1 MWETQSLHLG
11 SAKENS
17 TFRNESGSRVQSLNA
32 KSWMEARMHKKRL
45 FSVIAATS
53 AAALILSGCGGSS
66 SSTSGVPKV
75 DMMKSLG
82 KGEGQVNIVAWAG
95 YVENGSTDP
104 KVDWVTDFEKST
116 GCKVNVKNGATSDD
130 MVALMKTGEYDV
142 VSASGDASLR
152 LIYGGDVA
160 PVNTKLIPNY
170 ADIFDNLKMQPWNS
184 VDGVAYGVP
193 HGRGA
198 NLLAYRTDI
207 VKPAPTSWGAV
218 FDVNS
223 PYKGK
228 ITAYDSPI
236 YIADAALYLMKT
248 KPELGIKYP
257 YALDQKQFDASV
269 ELLKAQ
275 KPLIGEYWG
284 DYLKHVASLKSGA
297 TVLGTTWQVNIN
309 LAQGEKTKVEGIKPS
324 EGSTGWSD
332 TWMISSKA
340 KHPNCAYQW
349 MNHIVSPAANAGVA
363 EWFGEAPSNAKS
375 CDLTADKNH
384 CATFHA
390 SDDAYWKDVYY
401 WNTPTEK
408 CLDGRKDAKCIP
420 YAEWVK
426 AWSSLRNA

>member
-1 MWETQSLHLG
+1 
-11 SAKENS
+11 
-17 TFRNESGSRVQSLNA
+17 
-32 KSWMEARMHKKRL
+32 MHKKRL
-45 FSVIAATS
+45 YSVIAATS
-53 AAALILSGCGGSS
+53 AAALILSGCGSS
-66 SSTSGVPKV
+66 GSSTSGVPKV
-75 DMMKSLG
+75 DMMKELG

-184 VDGVAYGVP
+184 VGGVAYGVP

-207 VKPAPTSWGAV
+207 VKPAPTSWGSV
-218 FDVNS
+218 FDENS

-248 KPELGIKYP
+248 QPDLGIKYP

>member
-1 MWETQSLHLG
+1 
-11 SAKENS
+11 
-17 TFRNESGSRVQSLNA
+17 
-32 KSWMEARMHKKRL
+32 MEARMHKKRL

-207 VKPAPTSWGAV
+207 VKPAPTSWGSV

-309 LAQGEKTKVEGIKPS
+309 LAQGEKTKVEGIKPV

>member
-1 MWETQSLHLG
+1 MIKME
-11 SAKENS
+11 
-17 TFRNESGSRVQSLNA
+17 VQ
-32 KSWMEARMHKKRL
+32 MPKKRL
-45 FSVIAATS
+45 FSQIAVAS
-53 AAALILSGCGGSS
+53 VAALILAGCSS
-66 SSTSGVPKV
+66 SNDAASSSGVPDV
-75 DMMKSLG
+75 PMMESLG
-82 KGEGQVNIVAWAG
+82 AGEGQVNLVAWAG

-104 KVDWVTDFEKST
+104 NVDWVTGFEKET
-116 GCKVNVKNGATSDD
+116 GCKVNVKTGATSDD

-160 PVNTKLIPNY
+160 PVNTDLIANY
-170 ADIFDNLKMQPWNS
+170 ADIFDNLKLQQWNS
-184 VDGVAYGVP
+184 VDGVSYGVP

-207 VKPAPTSWGAV
+207 VNPAPTSWGAV
-218 FDVNS
+218 FDANS

-236 YIADAALYLMKT
+236 YIADAALYLMAT
-248 KPELGIKYP
+248 QPDLGIEYP
-257 YALDQKQFDASV
+257 YALDQKQFDAAV
-269 ELLKAQ
+269 ELLKTQ

-284 DYLKHVASLKSGA
+284 DYLKHVASIKSGG

-309 LAQGEKTKVEGIKPS
+309 LAKGEGTKVEGIKPS

-340 KHPNCAYQW
+340 KNPNCAYMW
-349 MNHIVSPAANAGVA
+349 MNHIASPAANAGVA

-390 SDDAYWKDVYY
+390 ADDAYWEDVYY
-401 WNTPTEK
+401 WNTPTEA
-408 CLDGRKDAKCIP
+408 CLDGRTDAKCVP

-426 AWSSLRNA
+426 AWSSLRNS

>member
-1 MWETQSLHLG
+1 MQ
-11 SAKENS
+11 
-17 TFRNESGSRVQSLNA
+17 
-32 KSWMEARMHKKRL
+32 KKRL
-45 FSVIAATS
+45 FSVLAAVS
-53 AAALILSGCGGSS
+53 AAALVLAGCGSSNSS
-66 SSTSGVPKV
+66 SSGLPKV
-75 DMMKSLG
+75 DMLKELG

-184 VDGVAYGVP
+184 VDGVAYGIP

-218 FDVNS
+218 FDANS

-236 YIADAALYLMKT
+236 YIADAALYLMAT
-248 KPELGIKYP
+248 QPELGIKYP

-269 ELLKAQ
+269 ALLKEQ

-309 LAQGEKTKVEGIKPS
+309 LAKGEGTKVEGIKPT

-332 TWMISSKA
+332 TWMISSKS

-349 MNHIVSPAANAGVA
+349 MNHIASPAANAAVA

-390 SDDAYWKDVYY
+390 ADAAYWKDVYY
-401 WNTPTEK
+401 WNTPTEQ
-408 CLDGRKDAKCIP
+408 CLDGRKDAKCVP

>member
-1 MWETQSLHLG
+1 
-11 SAKENS
+11 
-17 TFRNESGSRVQSLNA
+17 
-32 KSWMEARMHKKRL
+32 MHKKRL

-218 FDVNS
+218 FDANS

-248 KPELGIKYP
+248 QPDLGIKYP

-309 LAQGEKTKVEGIKPS
+309 LAQSEKTKVEGIKPV

-426 AWSSLRNA
+426 AWSSLRNAQRDGSGAPVVPDPFLFYNSMRGGEP

>member
-1 MWETQSLHLG
+1 
-11 SAKENS
+11 
-17 TFRNESGSRVQSLNA
+17 
-32 KSWMEARMHKKRL
+32 MEARMHKKRL

-53 AAALILSGCGGSS
+53 AAALILSGWGGSS

-218 FDVNS
+218 FDANS

-248 KPELGIKYP
+248 QPDLGIEYP

>member
-1 MWETQSLHLG
+1 
-11 SAKENS
+11 
-17 TFRNESGSRVQSLNA
+17 
-32 KSWMEARMHKKRL
+32 MEAVMQKKRL
-45 FSVIAATS
+45 LTSLVLAS
-53 AAALILSGCGGSS
+53 AAALVLSSCGSS
-66 SSTSGVPKV
+66 NSASNEPPKLEALS
-75 DMMKSLG
+75 SLG
-82 KGEGQVNIVAWAG
+82 AGEGAVNIVAWAG

-104 KVDWVTDFEKST
+104 NVDWVTDFEKET
-116 GCKVNVKNGATSDD
+116 GCKVNVKNGSTSDD

-160 PVNTKLIPNY
+160 PVNTDLIANY
-170 ADIFDNLKMQPWNS
+170 ADVFDNLKNQPWNS
-184 VDGVAYGVP
+184 VNGVSYGVP

-207 VKPAPTSWGAV
+207 VKPAPTSWGSV
-218 FDVNS
+218 FDTNS

-236 YIADAALYLMKT
+236 YLADAALYLMKT
-248 KPELGIKYP
+248 QKDLGIKYP
-257 YALDQKQFDASV
+257 YALDQKQFDAAV
-269 ELLKAQ
+269 ALLREQ

-284 DYLKHVASLKSGA
+284 DYLKHVASLKSGG

-309 LAQGEKTKVEGIKPS
+309 LAKSEGVKVEGVKPV

-340 KHPNCAYQW
+340 KHPNCAYLW
-349 MNHIVSPAANAGVA
+349 MNHIISPKANAGVA

-390 SDDAYWKDVYY
+390 NDDAYWSDVYY
-401 WNTPTEK
+401 WNTPTEA
-408 CLDGRKDAKCIP
+408 CLDGRTDVKCVP

-426 AWSSLRNA
+426 AWSSLRNS

>member
-1 MWETQSLHLG
+1 
-11 SAKENS
+11 
-17 TFRNESGSRVQSLNA
+17 
-32 KSWMEARMHKKRL
+32 MEAVMQKKRL
-45 FSVIAATS
+45 FTSLVLATS
-53 AAALILSGCGGSS
+53 AALVLASCGSS
-66 SSTSGVPKV
+66 ESASNEPPKLEALS
-75 DMMKSLG
+75 SLG
-82 KGEGQVNIVAWAG
+82 DGEGAVNIVAWAG
-95 YVENGSTDP
+95 YVENGTTDP
-104 KVDWVTDFEKST
+104 NVDWVTDFEKET
-116 GCKVNVKNGATSDD
+116 GCKVNVKNGSTSDD

-152 LIYGGDVA
+152 LIYGGDVS
-160 PVNTKLIPNY
+160 PVNTDLIPNY
-170 ADIFDNLKMQPWNS
+170 ADVFDNLKNQPWNS
-184 VDGVAYGVP
+184 INGVSYGVP

-198 NLLAYRTDI
+198 NLLSYRTDI
-207 VKPAPTSWGAV
+207 VKPAPTSWASV
-218 FDVNS
+218 FDTNS

-248 KPELGIKYP
+248 QKDLGIKYP
-257 YALDQKQFDASV
+257 YALDQKQFDAAV
-269 ELLKAQ
+269 ALLKEQ

-284 DYLKHVASLKSGA
+284 DYLKHVASLKSGG

-309 LAQGEKTKVEGIKPS
+309 LAKGEGTKVEGIKPI

-340 KHPNCAYQW
+340 KHPNCAYKW
-349 MNHIVSPAANAGVA
+349 MDHIISPKANAGVA

-390 SDDAYWKDVYY
+390 NDDAYWSDVYY
-401 WNTPTEK
+401 WNTPTEA
-408 CLDGRKDAKCIP
+408 CLDGRTDAKCVP

-426 AWSSLRNA
+426 AWSSLRNS

>member
-1 MWETQSLHLG
+1 MR
-11 SAKENS
+11 K
-17 TFRNESGSRVQSLNA
+17 
-32 KSWMEARMHKKRL
+32 ARMYKHL
-45 FSVIAATS
+45 AVAS
-53 AAALILSGCGGSS
+53 AVALMLSGCAAAGTTTDTGL
-66 SSTSGVPKV
+66 PKV
-75 DMMKSLG
+75 DMMTELG
-82 KGEGQVNIVAWAG
+82 AGEGAVNIVAWGG
-95 YVENGSTDP
+95 YVEDGSTDP
-104 KVDWVTDFEKST
+104 NVDWVSDFEKET
-116 GCKVNVKNGATSDD
+116 GCQVNVKVGATSDE
-130 MVALMKTGEYDV
+130 MVQLMQSGEYDV

-160 PVNTKLIPNY
+160 PVNTDLIPNY
-170 ADIFDNLKMQPWNS
+170 ADVFDNLKMQPWNS

-207 VKPAPTSWGAV
+207 VNPAPTSWGSV
-218 FDVNS
+218 FDTAS
-223 PYKGK
+223 PYAGK

-236 YIADAALYLMKT
+236 YLADAALYLMAT

-309 LAQGEKTKVEGIKPS
+309 LAQSEGTKVEGIKPV

-340 KHPNCAYQW
+340 KHPNCGYMW
-349 MNHIVSPAANAGVA
+349 MDHIISPKANAGVA
-363 EWFGEAPSNAKS
+363 EWFGEAPSNSKACALTS
-375 CDLTADKNH
+375 DTTFCDTY
-384 CATFHA
+384 HA
-390 SDDAYWKDVYY
+390 ADDAYWTDVYY
-401 WNTPTEK
+401 WNTPTEN
-408 CLDGRKDAKCIP
+408 CLDGRTDTKCVP
-420 YAEWVK
+420 YSEWVK
-426 AWSSLRNA
+426 AWSALRNG

>member
-1 MWETQSLHLG
+1 
-11 SAKENS
+11 
-17 TFRNESGSRVQSLNA
+17 
-32 KSWMEARMHKKRL
+32 MEARMHKKRL

-66 SSTSGVPKV
+66 SSSSGVPKV

-207 VKPAPTSWGAV
+207 VKPAPTSWGSV

-248 KPELGIKYP
+248 NPDLGIEYP

-309 LAQGEKTKVEGIKPS
+309 LAQGEKTKVEGIKPV

>member
-1 MWETQSLHLG
+1 MQ
-11 SAKENS
+11 
-17 TFRNESGSRVQSLNA
+17 
-32 KSWMEARMHKKRL
+32 KKRL
-45 FSVIAATS
+45 FSQIAVAS
-53 AAALILSGCGGSS
+53 VAALILAGCSS
-66 SSTSGVPKV
+66 SNDAASSSGVPDV
-75 DMMKSLG
+75 PMMESLG
-82 KGEGQVNIVAWAG
+82 AGEGQVNLVAWAG

-104 KVDWVTDFEKST
+104 NVDWVTGFEEET
-116 GCKVNVKNGATSDD
+116 GCKVNVKNGETSDD

-160 PVNTKLIPNY
+160 PVNTDLIANY
-170 ADIFDNLKMQPWNS
+170 ADIFDNLKMQQWNS
-184 VDGVAYGVP
+184 VDGVSYGVP

-207 VKPAPTSWGAV
+207 VNPAPTSWGTV
-218 FDVNS
+218 FDANS

-236 YIADAALYLMKT
+236 YIADAALYLMAT
-248 KPELGIKYP
+248 QPDLGIEYP
-257 YALDQKQFDASV
+257 YALDQKQFDAAV
-269 ELLKAQ
+269 ELLKTQ

-284 DYLKHVASLKSGA
+284 DYLKHVASIKSGG

-309 LAQGEKTKVEGIKPS
+309 LAKGEGTKVEGIKPS

-340 KHPNCAYQW
+340 KNPNCAYMW
-349 MNHIVSPAANAGVA
+349 INHIASPEANAGVA

-390 SDDAYWKDVYY
+390 ADDAYWEDVYY
-401 WNTPTEK
+401 WNTPTEA
-408 CLDGRKDAKCIP
+408 CLDGRTDAKCVP

-426 AWSSLRNA
+426 AWSSLRNS